1 MNNQKH
7 SSHWKSMLPGTFHW
21 LNDCS
26 IESTST
32 AVQGA
37 HHLVLLTEANDQS
50 TGPLID
56 APGLSD
62 TQRSELASLAKN
74 YGLKKGS
81 PLTGVMIQDTPYL
94 LAWAPSLDVSPVQIG
109 RQIGLELAKHLKG
122 LDCKALVLCAGKKI
136 QSLEILEGYI
146 QGLYKLDSFKGEH
159 DKDKASNSA
168 HLPSSIKIWG
178 GNSSQ
183 ADIDKVK
190 ALGQALALTCMVE
203 DAPANWLT
211 PVRFAE
217 IAKEMAQDLGVKCNI
232 KQKEDL
238 ESLGMG
244 AFLSVAGG
252 SAISPQLICIEIEGD
267 DPSKTVALV
276 GKGLTFDVGGLC
288 LKPAG
293 GLEEMKY
300 DMCGGGSVLG
310 AAYYLGKVKP
320 PTNVVCMIGAVE
332 NMVGEHA
339 TRPGDIFTTYSGKTV
354 EVINTDAE
362 GRLVLADVLA
372 YTAEVYKPALMIDV
386 ATLTGAVLVSLGSS
400 GAGLMS
406 NKQPAADYVLKVG
419 KESGEPL
426 WQLPLW
432 PELVKEIKS
441 DFADYKNIVSPSVKA
456 GTIAAGTF
464 LREFVGDT
472 PWVHIDIAGTAWNC
486 KVSGYPTSGASGF
499 IVKTLANSCL
509 QFEALSKN

>member
-1 MNNQKH
+1 MNNQNQ
-7 SSHWKSMLPGTFHW
+7 SSHWKTMLPGTFHW
-21 LNDCS
+21 LNDCN
-26 IESTST
+26 IEPASTT
-32 AVQGA
+32 VQGA
-37 HHLVLLTEANDQS
+37 HHLVLLNEASDKNS
-50 TGPLID
+50 PALKVD
-56 APGLSD
+56 APGLSEA
-62 TQRSELASLAKN
+62 QRTELAAQAKK
-74 YGLKKGS
+74 YGIKKGA
-81 PLTGVMIQDTPYL
+81 PITGIIFEDTPYL
-94 LAWAPSLDVSPVQIG
+94 LAWTPGLDVDSIQIG
-109 RQIGLELAKHLKG
+109 RQIGLELAKHSKSLS
-122 LDCKALVLCAGKKI
+122 CETLVICAGEKVG
-136 QSLEILEGYI
+136 SLGILEGYL
-146 QGLYKLDSFKGEH
+146 QGLYKLDSFKGKLTKE
-159 DKDKASNSA
+159 KKSTE
-168 HLPSSIKIWG
+168 LPSTIKLCEPG
-178 GNSSQ
+178 VLGP
-183 ADIDKVK
+183 DIEKTK

-211 PVRFAE
+211 PDRFAE
-217 IAKEMAQDLGVKCNI
+217 IAEDMAKDIGIKCTI
-232 KQKEDL
+232 KKKEDL
-238 ESLGMG
+238 EELGMG
-244 AFLSVAGG
+244 AFLSVAAG
-252 SAISPQLICIEIEGD
+252 SAISPYLIGLEIAGD
-267 DPSKTVALV
+267 DPSTTVALV

-332 NMVGEHA
+332 NMVGEKA
-339 TRPGDIFTTYSGKTV
+339 TRPGDIFTTYNGKTV

-372 YTAEVYKPALMIDV
+372 YTAKTYNPALMIDV

-400 GAGLMS
+400 GAGVMS
-406 NKQPAADYVLKVG
+406 NQQKAADYVLKVG
-419 KESGEPL
+419 KQSGEPL

-464 LREFVGDT
+464 LKEFVGNT

-509 QFEALSKN
+509 QFEKLS

>member
-1 MNNQKH
+1 MNNQKQ
-7 SSHWKSMLPGTFHW
+7 SNHWKSMLPSTFNW

-26 IESTST
+26 IEGTSNE
-32 AVQGA
+32 VQGA
-37 HHLVLLTEANDQS
+37 HHLILLSESSDQKS
-50 TGPLID
+50 FTVD
-56 APGLSD
+56 APGLAEA
-62 TQRSELASLAKN
+62 QKNELAAQAKA
-74 YGLKKGS
+74 YGMKKGS
-81 PLTGVMIQDTPYL
+81 SLTGVMVEGPPYL
-94 LAWAPSLDVSPVQIG
+94 LAWAPSLEVSSVQIG
-109 RQIGLELAKHLKG
+109 RQLGLELAKHLRG
-122 LDCKALVLCAGKKI
+122 IDCQTLVLCSGEKV
-136 QSLEILEGYI
+136 QGLEVLEGYI
-146 QGLYKLDSFKGEH
+146 QGLYKLDSFKGNKENNGA
-159 DKDKASNSA
+159 K
-168 HLPSSIKIWG
+168 LPSAIKILG
-178 GNSSQ
+178 GSSTQ
-183 ADIDKVK
+183 TDIAQSK

-211 PVRFAE
+211 PVRFSE
-217 IAKEMAQDLGVKCNI
+217 IAKEMSEDLGIKCTI

-238 ESLGMG
+238 EALGMG
-244 AFLSVAGG
+244 SFLSVAQG
-252 SAISPQLICIEIEGD
+252 SSISPQLICMEIEGD
-267 DPSKTVALV
+267 DPSQTVALV

-310 AAYYLGKVKP
+310 AAYYLGKIKP
-320 PTNVVCMIGAVE
+320 PTNVVCIIGAVE
-332 NMVGEHA
+332 NMVGEEA
-339 TRPGDIFTTYSGKTV
+339 TRPGDIFTAYNGKTI

-372 YTAEVYKPALMIDV
+372 YTAEVYKPALMVDV

-400 GAGLMS
+400 GAGLMA
-406 NKQPAADYVLKVG
+406 NKQVAADYVLKVG
-419 KESGEPL
+419 RESGEPL

-509 QFEALSKN
+509 QFESLN

>member
-1 MNNQKH
+1 MNIQKQ

-21 LNDCS
+21 LSDCS
-26 IESTST
+26 ITGTNKVE
-32 AVQGA
+32 QGA
-37 HHLVLLTEANDQS
+37 HHLVLLSEPDNENASNFTV
-50 TGPLID
+50 D
-56 APGLSD
+56 APGLGEEE
-62 TQRSELASLAKN
+62 RSELATLAKK
-74 YGLKKGS
+74 YGIKKGS
-81 PLTGVMIQDTPYL
+81 PLTGVMYQDTPYL
-94 LAWAPSLDVSPVQIG
+94 LAWAPSLDVSSVQIG
-109 RQIGLELAKHLKG
+109 RQLGLELAKHLKS
-122 LDCKALVLCAGKKI
+122 LDCKTLVICAGKKT
-136 QSLEILEGYI
+136 QSLEILEGYL
-146 QGLYKLDSFKGEH
+146 QGLYKLDTFKGEQDN
-159 DKDKASNSA
+159 DKGNGTANFPSA
-168 HLPSSIKIWG
+168 IKLWG
-178 GNSSQ
+178 EDNQ
-183 ADIDKVK
+183 AQIDKTK

-217 IAKEMAQDLGVKCNI
+217 IAEDLAKDLGIKCDI
-232 KQKEDL
+232 KQKEEL

-244 AFLSVAGG
+244 AFLSVAQG
-252 SAISPQLICIEIEGD
+252 SSISPQLICIEIAGD

-288 LKPAG
+288 LKPPG

-310 AAYYLGKVKP
+310 AAYYLGKIKP

-332 NMVGEHA
+332 NMVGENA

-372 YTAEVYKPALMIDV
+372 YTAKFYKPALMIDV

-406 NKQPAADYVLKVG
+406 NKQQAADYVVKVG
-419 KESGEPL
+419 KDSGEPL

-432 PELVKEIKS
+432 PELIKEIKS

-509 QFEALSKN
+509 QFEKLS

>member
-1 MNNQKH
+1 MNNQKQ
-7 SSHWKSMLPGTFHW
+7 SRHWKTMLPYTFQW
-21 LNDCS
+21 LNDCN
-26 IESTST
+26 ITSTST
-32 AVQGA
+32 AQQGA
-37 HHLVLLTEANDQS
+37 HHLVLLSESGDQNA
-50 TGPLID
+50 PDIQID
-56 APGLSD
+56 APALSEES
-62 TQRSELASLAKN
+62 RSELANLAKK
-74 YGLKKGS
+74 YGVKKGS
-81 PLTGVMIQDTPYL
+81 TLTGVIFQDSPYL
-94 LAWAPSLDVSPVQIG
+94 LAWAPSLEVSPTQIG
-109 RQIGLELAKHLKG
+109 RQLGLELAKHLKS
-122 LDCKALVLCAGKKI
+122 LDCKELVICASEKVRSI
-136 QSLEILEGYI
+136 EILEGYL
-146 QGLYKLDSFKGEH
+146 QGLYKLDTFKGDQ
-159 DKDKASNSA
+159 DKDKSNA
-168 HLPSSIKIWG
+168 HLPSSIQLLG
-178 GNSSQ
+178 ENASQ
-183 ADIDKVK
+183 AEIDKTK

-217 IAKEMAQDLGVKCNI
+217 IAADMAKDIGIKCNI

-238 ESLGMG
+238 EALGMG
-244 AFLSVAGG
+244 SFLSVAQG
-252 SAISPQLICIEIEGD
+252 SSISPQLICLEIEGD
-267 DPSKTVALV
+267 DPSTTVALV

-332 NMVGEHA
+332 NMVGEKA
-339 TRPGDIFTTYSGKTV
+339 TRPGDIFTSYSGKTI

-406 NKQPAADYVLKVG
+406 NKQQAADYVLKVG

-441 DFADYKNIVSPSVKA
+441 DFADFKNIVSPSVKA

-509 QFEALSKN
+509 QFEKLS